1 MKTVRNKS
9 ARNAAR
15 PIVQSDQQLPR
26 RCPPFGRMAVGI
38 AAGMA
43 LTALLACGTAAARTI
58 TVAVATG
65 FTTLDPYDAGDALSR
80 NVAKSFYEGLYAFN
94 DKLEPQPQLAE
105 SYEVSE
111 YVLEYVFKLR
121 EGVKFH
127 DGTEFDA
134 QAVKVNFDRV
144 LDPKN
149 ALSRRTFFGFIDR
162 VEVLDKYRVKFILK
176 MPMSAFISRLANGT
190 GQMICPSA
198 IKKLGSDGLAHNAC
212 GTGPYVLKEFN
223 PSERLVVEKNPN
235 YRIAGL
241 PKLDGI
247 RWLPVPEN
255 STRAQMVLTGEAD
268 YVHAMPPELMGR
280 VNESDQAV
288 AIVKPSIQ
296 QRYLAINTLAEPL
309 NDLRVRQAIAY
320 AINKDAF
327 CKVVYGGF
335 SRPATGVQPP
345 EVPGGLKLGPW
356 PYDPKKAR
364 ELLKEAGYP
373 NGFRTQIWAA
383 FNTSTNAKAVQ
394 FLQQQ
399 LRQVGIQAETRVLES
414 GQRVSLVDSH
424 PDPKTAPVRLYLI
437 GWSNSTAEPDWGIR
451 PLFDSRE
458 VPPKLGNT
466 SYYNNPAMDAAL
478 DRGMAETDLEKRLA
492 AYGEAQKMIWN
503 DVPAVFLTYENNLA
517 AVNRHLKNFRPM
529 LDSTFEFYEAYW
541 QE

>member
-1 MKTVRNKS
+1 MKASHAKKQHGK
-9 ARNAAR
+9 AA
-15 PIVQSDQQLPR
+15 
-26 RCPPFGRMAVGI
+26 
-38 AAGMA
+38 AAFA
-43 LTALLACGTAAARTI
+43 ALLAGIGLLSGSAALEARTI
-58 TVAVATG
+58 TVAVATS
-65 FTTLDPYDAGDALSR
+65 FTTLDPYDATDALSR
-80 NVAKSFYEGLYAFN
+80 NVAKSFYEGLFAFN
-94 DKLEPQPQLAE
+94 DKLEPKPQLAE
-105 SYEVSE
+105 SYEVSDDG
-111 YVLEYVFKLR
+111 LTYVFKLR

-127 DGTEFDA
+127 DGTEFTSE
-134 QAVKVNFDRV
+134 AVKINFERV

-149 ALSRRTFFGFIDR
+149 ALSRRTFFNFIDH
-162 VEVLDKYRVKFILK
+162 VEALDKYHVKFVLK
-176 MPMSAFISRLANGT
+176 TPMSAFIARLANGT

-198 IKKLGSDGLAHNAC
+198 IKQHGSDGLAFHAC
-212 GTGPYVLKEFN
+212 GTGPYILKDFN

-235 YRIAGL
+235 YRVAGL

-247 RWLPVPEN
+247 RWIPVPEN

-268 YVHAMPPELMGR
+268 YVHAMPPELMKR
-280 VNESDQAV
+280 VEESDIAD
-288 AIVKPSIQ
+288 ALNKPSIQ
-296 QRYLAINTLAEPL
+296 QRYLTMNTLQKPF
-309 NDLRVRQAIAY
+309 DDIRVRQAIAY

-327 CKVVYGGF
+327 CKVVYGGY

-373 NGFRTQIWAA
+373 NGFRTQLWGA

-399 LRQVGIQAETRVLES
+399 LRQVGIQAETRLLES
-414 GQRVSLVDSH
+414 GQRVSMVDSH
-424 PDPKTAPVRLYLI
+424 SDPKTAPVRLYLI

-458 VPPKLGNT
+458 APPQLGNY
-466 SYYNNPAMDAAL
+466 SYYSNKAMDAAL
-478 DRGMAETDLEKRLA
+478 DRGMAETDEARRNA

-517 AVNRHLKNFRPM
+517 AVNKHLKNFRPL

-541 QE
+541 AE

>member
-1 MKTVRNKS
+1 MQSKRSNPKKADRFTSVRGRAAIAASLAAVLITAS
-9 ARNAAR
+9 A
-15 PIVQSDQQLPR
+15 
-26 RCPPFGRMAVGI
+26 GI
-38 AAGMA
+38 AAKD
-43 LTALLACGTAAARTI
+43 I
-58 TVAVATG
+58 TVAVGAA
-65 FTTLDPYDAGDALSR
+65 FSTLDPYDCPDVLTR
-80 NVAKSFYEGLYAFN
+80 ICAKSIYEGLFTF
-94 DKLEPQPQLAE
+94 DKNLKPVPELAE
-105 SYEVSE
+105 SFEASADASE
-111 YVLEYVFKLR
+111 YTIKLKT
-121 EGVKFH
+121 GVKFH
-127 DGTEFDA
+127 DGTDFNAE
-134 QAVKVNFDRV
+134 AVKVNFDRF
-144 LDPKN
+144 LNPENRLNRYSAYSMIEK
-149 ALSRRTFFGFIDR
+149 
-162 VEVLDKYRVKFILK
+162 VEVLDPATVRFKLKKPMPSFIG
-176 MPMSAFISRLANGT
+176 RLAAT
-190 GQMICPSA
+190 TPQMICPSY
-198 IKKLGSDGLAHNAC
+198 IEKYGTGKQLATRAC
-212 GTGPYVLKEFN
+212 GTGPYVLERFN
-223 PSERLVVEKNPN
+223 PNDGIFVKKNPN

-458 VPPKLGNT
+458 APPKLGNT

-478 DRGMAETDLEKRLA
+478 DRGMAETDIEKRLA